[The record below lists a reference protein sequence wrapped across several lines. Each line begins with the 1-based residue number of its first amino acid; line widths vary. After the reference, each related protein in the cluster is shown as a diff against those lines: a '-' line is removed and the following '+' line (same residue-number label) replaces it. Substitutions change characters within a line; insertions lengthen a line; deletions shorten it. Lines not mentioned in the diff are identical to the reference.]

1 MGRGHR
7 LAKWW
12 ERASGRGCVRPV
24 GLWKAWG
31 QKCGRARGR
40 ALELGRRIAARREF
54 RSATDGETAGCGIS
68 RGEGQS
74 CAVAVRS
81 GGTSLSSVASKWG
94 CSSCSWLGPACD
106 LSYDDALLLGIGD
119 VQKVQD
125 NTPSARSPTY
135 RSHTPSYTCLFE
147 LEFVPTSP
155 QNKLDPLRS
164 LVNLFD
170 ADLMLRGSLYSL
182 PFGKVHTLP
191 KGRLHFYKSGS
202 NEPVYKGVEQHCARA
217 SSAAAAGEACVTR

>member
-1 MGRGHR
+1 
-7 LAKWW
+7 
-12 ERASGRGCVRPV
+12 
-24 GLWKAWG
+24 
-31 QKCGRARGR
+31 
-40 ALELGRRIAARREF
+40 
-54 RSATDGETAGCGIS
+54 
-68 RGEGQS
+68 
-74 CAVAVRS
+74 
-81 GGTSLSSVASKWG
+81 
-94 CSSCSWLGPACD
+94 
-106 LSYDDALLLGIGD
+106 

-217 SSAAAAGEACVTR
+217 SSAAAAGEACVLLRAR